1 MADAPEIDGIPAD
14 ATDAEMAAALDE
26 LKSIESFL
34 RHTMQDAGV
43 PARMIDA
50 SMPEALRKF
59 DAYLAEGNS
68 RAAAE
73 LQFKRDIDQASSIG
87 NRRSSEEIQADA
99 ERTMRLVMLK
109 MKLPRDEIELQL
121 PAATR
126 FFMVHLAQG
135 HSPAHVLKLFRARR
149 EKAKKLCREQSPEHK
164 AELEGCLRTCI
175 ELQEDYDS
183 YDQNPDLS
191 GALHVLKI
199 LDKLD
204 DAAAPARQQT
214 APESKTSGW
223 RHASVEDYG
232 KAMREALEELA
243 ESDRAKVEGSR
254 RLYEAAM
261 WKTLPLMNESVPKH
275 MTFADLERHL
285 RMHRRQGARVR
296 GGLDVAG
303 VVGGI

>member
-26 LKSIESFL
+26 VKSIESFL
-34 RHTMQDAGV
+34 RQAMQDEGV

-68 RAAAE
+68 RAAGE
-73 LQFKRDIDQASSIG
+73 LEFKKDMDRA
-87 NRRSSEEIQADA
+87 RRLGSLSRSEEVQADA

-109 MKLPRDEIELQL
+109 MGLPRDEIELQL
-121 PAATR
+121 PAATD
-126 FFMVHLAQG
+126 FFLVQLAQG
-135 HSPAHVLKLFRARR
+135 HSPAHVLKLFRAQR
-149 EKAKKLCREQSPEHK
+149 EKAKEICRE
-164 AELEGCLRTCI
+164 LEECLRTCK

-191 GALHVLKI
+191 GSLHVLKI

-204 DAAAPARQQT
+204 DEEARAHAAAPARQQT

-243 ESDRAKVEGSR
+243 ESDRAKVERSR

-261 WKTLPLMNESVPKH
+261 WKTLPLMNESVEKH

-285 RMHRRQGARVR
+285 RMHRR
-296 GGLDVAG
+296 
-303 VVGGI
+303 